1 MVSSTLEQNSSK
13 CENTAKMGRSCEF
26 LQVMLLLQLCGAGEQ
41 CRALLPTDNYGLE
54 IHVMV
59 FAKFF

>member
-1 MVSSTLEQNSSK
+1 
-13 CENTAKMGRSCEF
+13 MGWSCEF

-41 CRALLPTDNYGLE
+41 CRALLPTKNYGLE

-59 FAKFF
+59 LQSFSNKIPL